1 MSGDFLFKSSVKFQ
15 PIYVGDV
22 AEFTVKI
29 INSKKNYFELAGPTV
44 YSMDELLKL
53 IFSIKNIFRFYV
65 PIPLKFASLLGYIF
79 EKLPKPLLTRDQVKL
94 MEFENISTL
103 GLQNL
108 KKIVPN
114 PKSLEIVLPTY
125 LK

>member
-1 MSGDFLFKSSVKFQ
+1 MPATLATDVNVPAVSKKSIKSN
-15 PIYVGDV
+15 
-22 AEFTVKI
+22 VKI
-29 INSKKNYFELAGPTV
+29 TVDIPAVIAADKSNSKRYVIGGGALA
-44 YSMDELLKL
+44 
-53 IFSIKNIFRFYV
+53 
-65 PIPLKFASLLGYIF
+65 IPLKFASLLGYIF